1 MSKKSILKDTLN
13 SKKLALA
20 GLSAAA
26 AFGATAAAN
35 VVHAETYT
43 VQAGDTLSE
52 IAENHNTTVDN
63 LTQTNDIANPDFIV
77 AGQTIEVGGTVSSAM
92 GAAQDV
98 ENDATATD
106 TATASADTTAVQPEE
121 VADASTTSEA
131 SVDYTQDATA
141 TSEAPAAEDTSV
153 ADSQAPQEDEAPA
166 QEDTSAQDAATTSE
180 ASAQEQTDQT
190 STDQASEENSQAPAS
205 EEANQDTAA
214 SSEEAQA
221 PQDANAVVSEGTASS
236 EATQED
242 TASASE
248 AATSEAPAQ
257 EDTSAQD
264 AAPASS
270 GYSSNLSSA
279 DAAAKEEIAQ
289 RESGGNY
296 SAENGSYY
304 GRYQLTRDYLNNDLS
319 EENQEKTADDYVNSR
334 YGSWSAALDYWN
346 ANGWY

>member
-92 GAAQDV
+92 GAAKDV

-153 ADSQAPQEDEAPA
+153 AS
-166 QEDTSAQDAATTSE
+166 SCGFS
-180 ASAQEQTDQT
+180 
-190 STDQASEENSQAPAS
+190 
-205 EEANQDTAA
+205 A
-214 SSEEAQA
+214 SS
-221 PQDANAVVSEGTASS
+221 NF
-236 EATQED
+236 
-242 TASASE
+242 
-248 AATSEAPAQ
+248 
-257 EDTSAQD
+257 
-264 AAPASS
+264 
-270 GYSSNLSSA
+270 L
-279 DAAAKEEIAQ
+279 
-289 RESGGNY
+289 
-296 SAENGSYY
+296 
-304 GRYQLTRDYLNNDLS
+304 
-319 EENQEKTADDYVNSR
+319 
-334 YGSWSAALDYWN
+334 
-346 ANGWY
+346 

>member
-131 SVDYTQDATA
+131 SV
-141 TSEAPAAEDTSV
+141 
-153 ADSQAPQEDEAPA
+153 
-166 QEDTSAQDAATTSE
+166 
-180 ASAQEQTDQT
+180 
-190 STDQASEENSQAPAS
+190 
-205 EEANQDTAA
+205 
-214 SSEEAQA
+214 
-221 PQDANAVVSEGTASS
+221 
-236 EATQED
+236 
-242 TASASE
+242 
-248 AATSEAPAQ
+248 
-257 EDTSAQD
+257 
-264 AAPASS
+264 
-270 GYSSNLSSA
+270 
-279 DAAAKEEIAQ
+279 
-289 RESGGNY
+289 
-296 SAENGSYY
+296 
-304 GRYQLTRDYLNNDLS
+304 
-319 EENQEKTADDYVNSR
+319 
-334 YGSWSAALDYWN
+334 
-346 ANGWY
+346 

>member
-166 QEDTSAQDAATTSE
+166 QEDTSAQDAA
-180 ASAQEQTDQT
+180 
-190 STDQASEENSQAPAS
+190 
-205 EEANQDTAA
+205 
-214 SSEEAQA
+214 
-221 PQDANAVVSEGTASS
+221 
-236 EATQED
+236 
-242 TASASE
+242 
-248 AATSEAPAQ
+248 
-257 EDTSAQD
+257 
-264 AAPASS
+264 PASS

-346 ANGWY
+346 SNGWY

>member
-121 VADASTTSEA
+121 VADAST
-131 SVDYTQDATA
+131 

>member
-1 MSKKSILKDTLN
+1 MSKKSILKDSLH

-20 GLSAAA
+20 GLSAVA

-52 IAENHNTTVDN
+52 IAESHNTTVDN
-63 LTQTNDIANPDFIV
+63 LAQTNNIANPDFIV

-92 GAAQDV
+92 GVAQDL
-98 ENDATATD
+98 ENDATAAD
-106 TATASADTTAVQPEE
+106 TQAASADETAVQPQE

-131 SVDYTQDATA
+131 PVDYTQDAIA
-141 TSEAPAAEDTSV
+141 MSEAPAQEEISV
-153 ADSQAPQEDEAPA
+153 ADSQAPQEAPV

-180 ASAQEQTDQT
+180 APAQEQADQT
-190 STDQASEENSQAPAS
+190 STDQASEETSQAPAS
-205 EEANQDTAA
+205 EEDNQDTA

-221 PQDANAVVSEGTASS
+221 PQDANAVVSEDSASS
-236 EATQED
+236 EAPQEEA
-242 TASASE
+242 TPASE
-248 AATSEAPAQ
+248 AAEATSEAPAQ
-257 EDTSAQD
+257 EDEDSSAQ
-264 AAPASS
+264 AAPASL
-270 GYSSNLSSA
+270 GYSSNLSAA

-319 EENQEKTADDYVNSR
+319 EENQERTADDYVNSR

>member
-1 MSKKSILKDTLN
+1 MSKKSILKDSLH

-52 IAENHNTTVDN
+52 IAESHNTTVDN
-63 LTQTNDIANPDFIV
+63 LAQTNNIANPDFIV

-92 GAAQDV
+92 GVAQDL
-98 ENDATATD
+98 ENDATAAD
-106 TATASADTTAVQPEE
+106 TQAASADETAVQPQE

-131 SVDYTQDATA
+131 
-141 TSEAPAAEDTSV
+141 PAQEEISV
-153 ADSQAPQEDEAPA
+153 ADSQAPQEAPV

-180 ASAQEQTDQT
+180 APAQEQADQT
-190 STDQASEENSQAPAS
+190 STDQASEETSQASAS
-205 EEANQDTAA
+205 EEDNQDTA

-221 PQDANAVVSEGTASS
+221 PQDANAVISEDNASS
-236 EATQED
+236 EAPQEEA
-242 TASASE
+242 TPASE
-248 AATSEAPAQ
+248 AAEATSEAPAQ
-257 EDTSAQD
+257 EDEDSSAQ

-270 GYSSNLSSA
+270 GYSSNLSAA

-319 EENQEKTADDYVNSR
+319 EENQERTADDYVNSR